1 MGRDFSTA
9 PVKNIETNV
18 TTQKEIFGYFGEPAR
33 QRSRE
38 WL

>member
-9 PVKNIETNV
+9 PVKSIEPNV

-33 QRSRE
+33 RGLE
-38 WL
+38 NGL